1 MNSNAVSVITKDSE
15 SIRETQ
21 SASYELLPKT
31 VAQLAEGF
39 IEDIETGKV
48 VAFGGNLILSPEWQR
63 EFIYGRKQ
71 SQAVI
76 ETIINGAPLNNMY
89 WFKND
94 DGSFECGDGRQRS
107 QSICQFIHNKWTV
120 NFRGNNVYFRN
131 LPRDIKER
139 ILNYQLQVYEV
150 NGTHSDKLHWFR
162 TTNIPGSPLTE
173 QELRNSIFTGAW
185 LTNAKEYFSKMNGGA
200 ANRYGY
206 LTGGVANRQEI
217 LEIALTWI
225 TGSED
230 YIEEYMAEHQHD
242 EDASELINYFKQVCT
257 WVEKVIGDD
266 DSPARVKLGKSKKG
280 DDWGSLYRNYHE
292 TFVIDREKIDEQ
304 LKALKMDDEV
314 NEKPNGFYP
323 YIISGNTQCLFQRQF
338 SKAMKEKKYIEQN
351 GICPVCGKH
360 YSLTAM
366 EGDHI
371 KAWRDGGKTTY
382 DNLQMLCKECNRRK
396 ASGIC

>member
-1 MNSNAVSVITKDSE
+1 MSTLNYVGG

-39 IEDIETGKV
+39 DEDVVTGKV
-48 VAFGGNLILSPEWQR
+48 VAFGGKLILSPEYQR

-89 WFKND
+89 WFKNE
-94 DGSFECGDGRQRS
+94 DGTFECGDGRQRS
-107 QSICQFIHNKWTV
+107 QSICQFVHNKWTV
-120 NFRGNNVYFRN
+120 NFRGNNLNFRN

-139 ILNYQLQVYEV
+139 ILNYQLQIYEV

-173 QELRNSIFTGAW
+173 QELRNSIFTGTW
-185 LTNAKEYFSKMNGGA
+185 LTAAKEYFSKMGEGA

-217 LEIALTWI
+217 LEIALSWI
-225 TGSED
+225 TGDEERIED
-230 YIEEYMAEHQHD
+230 YMAEHQHD
-242 EDASELINYFKQVCT
+242 KDAEELKNYFKTVCG
-257 WVEKVIGDD
+257 WAEQIIGDD
-266 DSPARVKLGKSKKG
+266 TVSSRVKLGKSKKG
-280 DDWGSLYRNYHE
+280 EDWGSLYRKYHD
-292 TFVIDREKIDEQ
+292 TFIINREEIDKK
-304 LKALKMDDEV
+304 LKELKLDDEV

-323 YIISGNTQCLFQRQF
+323 YIISGNPQFLFQRQF
-338 SKAMKEKKYIEQN
+338 SKAMKEKKFIEQN
-351 GICPVCGKH
+351 GKCAICGCPITLGGCE
-360 YSLTAM
+360 A
-366 EGDHI
+366 DHI
-371 KAWRDGGKTTY
+371 IPWSDGGKTVY
-382 DNLQMLCKECNRRK
+382 ANLQVTCKDCNSRK
-396 ASGIC
+396 SNGVC